1 MLKCIKIIA
10 LCLFLFS
17 GNSEAQNV
25 SIPSNDAIEWGNKN
39 GQELLLTLGIENIIE
54 KHAKLDEMMSKH
66 VNLDYISKFVLGKY
80 YKRMNKSQKLRYS
93 EIFKRYIF
101 SIYKQFNLTINP
113 NDINFTIDKVTEHKN
128 FTNIKCNIDV
138 SKISSNNENA
148 EKINIDF
155 KLIRGEENRIQA
167 VDLVI
172 SDVSLVVEYRKRFYK
187 MVLDEDEDMDW
198 FLDKL
203 EDITKANE
211 ETFGRKTIKN
221 LQMY

>member
-1 MLKCIKIIA
+1 MLKSIKIII
-10 LCLFLFS
+10 LCLFLFA
-17 GNSEAQNV
+17 GNTNAQNI
-25 SIPSNDAIEWGNKN
+25 SIPSNEAIEWGNKN
-39 GQELLLTLGIENIIE
+39 GQELLLTLGVENIVE
-54 KHAKLDEMMSKH
+54 KHAKLDEMMNRH

-80 YKRMNKSQKLRYS
+80 YKKMNKSQKLRYS
-93 EIFKRYIF
+93 EIFKRYIL

-128 FTNIKCNIDV
+128 FTNIRCSIDI
-138 SKISSNNENA
+138 SKLSSNNA
-148 EKINIDF
+148 SSEKINIDF

-187 MVLDEDEDMDW
+187 MVLDEDEDMNW

-211 ETFGRKTIKN
+211 ETFGRKTINN
-221 LQMY
+221 LHIY